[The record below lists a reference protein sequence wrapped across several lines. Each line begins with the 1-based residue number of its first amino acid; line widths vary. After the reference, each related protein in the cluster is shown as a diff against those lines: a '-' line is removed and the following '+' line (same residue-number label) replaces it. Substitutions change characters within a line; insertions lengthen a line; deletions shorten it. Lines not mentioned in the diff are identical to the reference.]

1 MAEWDNCK
9 ETAVRTRT
17 APTPYRFVLMM
28 AFGAALA
35 LSLAGCNTI
44 SGAGQDVANTG
55 HAVSHAANSVE
66 NHL

>member
-1 MAEWDNCK
+1 MK
-9 ETAVRTRT
+9 TRT
-17 APTPYRFVLMM
+17 MPAPIPYRFLFLL
-28 AFGAALA
+28 ALAAALV